1 MTDAETGVRTGSG
14 QTWRAVLEI
23 ALFATAAT
31 VLLTG
36 PNIAV
41 LGRAVAR
48 FPGASISLFQPASPS
63 QPVPASRTTITA
75 KGSPAQVPAPGA
87 VASSAS
93 EPAQPRPQ
101 SRPRS
106 RRATAPQPLSAAGQP
121 QQPAGAPA
129 DVARIR
135 HFYGLM
141 DTGIALY
148 NDGWYGPALARFRQ
162 AAAVMPG
169 SPYAH
174 LWWGR
179 AAVAAGRPD
188 EAREPLER
196 AIALAP
202 GTEVA
207 RKALLLLQHLN
218 GTP

>member
-1 MTDAETGVRTGSG
+1 MMDAETGVRTGSG

-48 FPGASISLFQPASPS
+48 FPGASISLFRPPSPS
-63 QPVPASRTTITA
+63 QPVPASRTTITP
-75 KGSPAQVPAPGA
+75 KGSPAQVPAPGVVSSEA
-87 VASSAS
+87 AS
-93 EPAQPRPQ
+93 AQPRTQ

-106 RRATAPQPLSAAGQP
+106 RRATAPQPLSADQQS
-121 QQPAGAPA
+121 QQPAGASA
-129 DVARIR
+129 EVARIQ

-141 DTGIALY
+141 DSGIALY
-148 NDGWYGPALARFRQ
+148 HDGWYGPALARFRR
-162 AAAVMPG
+162 AATVMPG

-196 AIALAP
+196 AIALAR
-202 GTEVA
+202 GSEVA
-207 RKALLLLQHLN
+207 RKALLLLQQLN
-218 GTP
+218 GTH